1 MKSICWFRN
10 DLRVLDNPA
19 LHHCCLNSDD
29 VIAIYFLNRKQ
40 WMEHNDAPV
49 KINFWFRNLECLQK
63 ELKKLNIPVYCLNS
77 NNSNKGFDKNDIL
90 LLGASAKSIEIAE
103 NRWLFKFQS

>member
-19 LHHCCLNSDD
+19 FHHCCLNSDE

-40 WMEHNDAPV
+40 WVEHNDAPV
-49 KINFWFRNLECLQK
+49 KINFWLRNLECLQN
-63 ELKKLNIPVYCLNS
+63 ELKKLNIPLIVLEADTYRDTISVLKDLPALLCQRNMY
-77 NNSNKGFDKNDIL
+77 IL
-90 LLGASAKSIEIAE
+90 RG
-103 NRWLFKFQS
+103 

>member
-19 LHHCCLNSDD
+19 LHHCCLNSDE

-40 WMEHNDAPV
+40 WLEHNDAPV
-49 KINFWFRNLECLQK
+49 KINFGLET
-63 ELKKLNIPVYCLNS
+63 
-77 NNSNKGFDKNDIL
+77 
-90 LLGASAKSIEIAE
+90 
-103 NRWLFKFQS
+103 